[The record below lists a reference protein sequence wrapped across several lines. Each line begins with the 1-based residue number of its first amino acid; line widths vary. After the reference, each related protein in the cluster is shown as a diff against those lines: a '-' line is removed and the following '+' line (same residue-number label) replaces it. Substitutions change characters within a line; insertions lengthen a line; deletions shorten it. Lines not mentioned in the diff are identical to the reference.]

1 MTHGAST
8 EGRSI
13 FMNGEYHIKLKMT
26 GNKSKISLF
35 NTILADADRDYPYR
49 PDREKGP
56 LTCGKCGGAIYRAPR
71 YKPMHLLGLATQI
84 NATDLLPGR
93 FKLKIKRFCK
103 EGTCAQKAAQGLA
116 RAQKEALI
124 CV

>member
-1 MTHGAST
+1 MASAGASV
-8 EGRSI
+8 

-49 PDREKGP
+49 PDRVGGP
-56 LTCGKCGGAIYRAPR
+56 LTCGKCSGAIYRAPR
-71 YKPMHLLGLATQI
+71 YKPVHLLGLAEQV
-84 NATDLLPGR
+84 NMTDLLPGR
-93 FKLKIKRFCK
+93 FKLKIKRFCTLATCDRVAKERTEKARK
-103 EGTCAQKAAQGLA
+103 EGL
-116 RAQKEALI
+116 